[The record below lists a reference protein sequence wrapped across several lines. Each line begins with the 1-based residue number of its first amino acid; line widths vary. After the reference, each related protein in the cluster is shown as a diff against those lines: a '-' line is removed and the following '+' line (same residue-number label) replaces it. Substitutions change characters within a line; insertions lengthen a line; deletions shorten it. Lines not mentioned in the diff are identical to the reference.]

1 MFVIHGDRDV
11 LVPVP
16 IARSFVARL
25 REVSQRAVVY
35 AELRGAQ
42 HAFEVFPSFRTVH
55 TVEYVERFLHHVHAE
70 YLARSTDPEV
80 VEPVPDDDADAEP
93 ARATETDPAGATDS
107 AAAGERGAV
116 ASS

>member
-16 IARSFVARL
+16 IARSFVAEAARGV
-25 REVSQRAVVY
+25 RAAVVY
-35 AELRGAQ
+35 AELHGAQ

-70 YLARSTDPEV
+70 YLARATDPAI
-80 VEPVPDDDADAEP
+80 VEPVPDDEPEIEP
-93 ARATETDPAGATDS
+93 AHAGGATS
-107 AAAGERGAV
+107 GV
-116 ASS
+116 